1 MMNFNN
7 TRRAYNAFMTMLVM
21 IGVISIA
28 MAILYAPELVVL
40 FSVVLLGVSI
50 YSSKRAD
57 REKPTYGED

>member
-7 TRRAYNAFMTMLVM
+7 TGRAYNAFMTMLVM